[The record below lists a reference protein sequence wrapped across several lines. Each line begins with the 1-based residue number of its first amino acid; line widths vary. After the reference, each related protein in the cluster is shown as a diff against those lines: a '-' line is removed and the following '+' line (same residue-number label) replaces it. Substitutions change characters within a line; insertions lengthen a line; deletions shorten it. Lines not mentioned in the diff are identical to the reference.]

1 MNKQNDITQTLIL
14 PQHIAIIMDGNG
26 RWAKMRNLSRIS
38 GHRIGV
44 QSVKDI
50 VKACNKKGIKILT
63 LFAFSTENWQRP
75 VSEVKFLMSLITSVI
90 QKEIKEFHNN
100 NVKLQVIGNKE
111 RLSPKIL
118 QAIEKAEKL
127 TVNNTGLKLV
137 IALDY
142 SGRWDLTQAITKI
155 AKKINDEQ
163 ITLKDI
169 NEDFIDSQLVT
180 EGMPYPDLVIRTSN
194 EKRISNFMLWQI
206 AYTELYFTDV
216 FWPDFRESELDM
228 ALADYAKR
236 QRRFG
241 KTGDQ
246 LC

>member
-1 MNKQNDITQTLIL
+1 MNKNNDVTTLPAL

-26 RWAKMRNLSRIS
+26 RWAKMRNLSRVS
-38 GHRIGV
+38 GHKIGV

-50 VKACNKKGIKILT
+50 VKSCSKKNIKILT

-75 VSEVKFLMSLITSVI
+75 KSEVKFLMSLITSVI
-90 QKEIKEFHNN
+90 KKEIKEFHAN
-100 NVKLQVIGNKE
+100 NVQLKVIGNKE
-111 RLSPKIL
+111 NLSTTIIR
-118 QAIEKAEKL
+118 AIQYAEDL
-127 TVNNTGLKLV
+127 TKNNTGLKLV

-142 SGRWDLTQAITKI
+142 SGRWDLTQMVKKI
-155 AKKINDEQ
+155 AQQAKDETINIENIDEEFINNQ
-163 ITLKDI
+163 LIT
-169 NEDFIDSQLVT
+169 EDLLS
-180 EGMPYPDLVIRTSN
+180 PDLVIRTSG

-206 AYTELYFTDV
+206 AYAELYFTDT
-216 FWPDFRESELDM
+216 FWPDFRESELDE

-246 LC
+246 IC